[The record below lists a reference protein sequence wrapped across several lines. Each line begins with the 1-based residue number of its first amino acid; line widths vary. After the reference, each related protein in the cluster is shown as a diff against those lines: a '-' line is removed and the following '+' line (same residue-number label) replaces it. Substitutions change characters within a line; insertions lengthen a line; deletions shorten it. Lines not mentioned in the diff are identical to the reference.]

1 MTRDWH
7 PQLTAALLQPA
18 YWTPTVSHKVML
30 NSCFTSKAWIQI
42 QINETVASC
51 SVQHS
56 LAAHVLRCGL
66 NIYVWVTCTLNASLS
81 STADKQWKHP
91 RRMIGSLPVC
101 IADVWTARRFSPGTF
116 QFTGSYLENTSA
128 PPRASRS
135 ALRNGGCTRAPRL
148 PRRSECFGQ
157 WQGPRGRTTSL
168 SLRRQLFFCSAR
180 SGFSAAPR
188 THRQLQ
194 IPVVAHEQLG
204 GVLSHIMLSAFYGF

>member
-18 YWTPTVSHKVML
+18 YWTPTVSHKVMM

-128 PPRASRS
+128 PPSSFAKC
-135 ALRNGGCTRAPRL
+135 GPL
-148 PRRSECFGQ
+148 PFLIEKKSDIFEFI
-157 WQGPRGRTTSL
+157 
-168 SLRRQLFFCSAR
+168 F
-180 SGFSAAPR
+180 
-188 THRQLQ
+188 LQ
-194 IPVVAHEQLG
+194 ICEFKTRKFWL
-204 GVLSHIMLSAFYGF
+204 